1 WLSPIRALTREIQ
14 RAAQRAAD
22 DLGLDWTVAIRSG
35 DTSSSD
41 RQKQMRKPPEML
53 ITTPESLHLL
63 LASKKN
69 RQLFGNLRCV
79 VADEWHE
86 LLGSKRGVQ
95 VELALSRL
103 RALRPELKTWG
114 ISATIGNLEEAML
127 ILLGHEGTGHL
138 IRSGQD
144 KQTKVVTVIPDEIET
159 FPWAGHLGITL
170 LQKVVPII
178 QDSGSTLIFTNTRAQ
193 CEIWYQRLLEAEPD
207 LAGAIAMHHGSLDR
221 KLRDWVENALHEGS
235 LKAVVCTS
243 SLDLGVDFRPVETIV
258 QIGSPKGVA
267 RFLQRAGRSGHR
279 PGATSIIH
287 FVPTHSMELIEAG
300 ALKAAMKTGRVEDR
314 IPYIRSFDVLVQY
327 LVTLAVGGGFRPA
340 EVLPQIRSTYAFAS
354 LSDDE
359 WSWCL
364 DFIVTGG
371 SSLEAY
377 DEYRKVIVEDGLYK
391 VDNRRVAT
399 MHRLSIGAITSEQ
412 VLRVKYLT
420 GGTIGT
426 IEEYWVSQLSPGDT
440 FWFAGRNLE
449 LVRIRGMEVQVRKS
463 RSKKGK
469 VPAWLGSRMDLSSH
483 LATHLRDAV
492 DSMSQREYPNE
503 ELAALDPLIEIQ
515 MDRSAV
521 PNKNQLLIEYFK
533 DREGWHLLMYP
544 FEGRSIHEGLSA
556 LMAYR
561 LGRFKPL
568 SFTIAMND
576 YGFELLSDQPIPI
589 EEALGSDLFNTNELL
604 QDIQASINDAEMA
617 GRRFRDICA
626 IAGLTFKG
634 YPGREKRGK
643 HLQSSSK
650 LFFEVFSQYEPNNLL
665 LQQAYEEVMT
675 FQLQELR
682 LRQALD
688 RINDQFVLFEQPG
701 KATPFSFSLLVDRLR
716 QRLSSEKLADRV
728 KRMKLALVK

>member
-1 WLSPIRALTREIQ
+1 
-14 RAAQRAAD
+14 
-22 DLGLDWTVAIRSG
+22 
-35 DTSSSD
+35 
-41 RQKQMRKPPEML
+41 
-53 ITTPESLHLL
+53 
-63 LASKKN
+63 
-69 RQLFGNLRCV
+69 
-79 VADEWHE
+79 
-86 LLGSKRGVQ
+86 
-95 VELALSRL
+95 
-103 RALRPELKTWG
+103 
-114 ISATIGNLEEAML
+114 
-127 ILLGHEGTGHL
+127 
-138 IRSGQD
+138 QD